1 MMIRAIYLYSLFHT
15 RESTM
20 FTNPYAPPAELAS
33 GGHIISEATSVTVLF
48 DDIHYSLSS
57 GQLNGG
63 FHHTLGVRN
72 QQLTFNIH
80 TEQDLPGGS
89 VSNYLAQE
97 FEHIDVPIHFSTA
110 LLTSATLDR
119 VVYTMVQEND
129 TIVETLITAGVDET
143 AHRAGTGYCY
153 EEKDGQFHT
162 PGTINIL
169 AFTNKALT
177 DSAMVKSI
185 ITITEAKTAALQDW
199 NIDSVTHHT
208 TYNTTMDYSLSK
220 SINTGA
226 TGTATDG
233 IIMTIDTNGEILTD
247 AGSFSLFGDTL
258 AKAVYI
264 GVQRA
269 LTNGIE

>member
-1 MMIRAIYLYSLFHT
+1 
-15 RESTM
+15 M
-20 FTNPYAPPAELAS
+20 FTNPYAAPQELKS
-33 GGHIISEATSVTVLF
+33 GGQIISESTSVTILF

-57 GQLNGG
+57 SQLNGG

-72 QQLTFNIH
+72 QQLTYRIE
-80 TEQDLPGGS
+80 TEADLPGGS
-89 VSNYLAQE
+89 VANYLAQE

-110 LLTSATLDR
+110 LLTSASLDR
-119 VVYTMVQEND
+119 CAYTIVTEHD
-129 TIVETLITAGVDET
+129 TIVETLITAGCEET

-153 EEKDGQFHT
+153 EEKEGQFHT

-169 AFTNKALT
+169 VFTNKALT

-185 ITITEAKTAALQDW
+185 MTITEAKTSALQDR
-199 NIDSVTHHT
+199 NVESNNHHAT
-208 TYNTTMDYSLSK
+208 FNVELDRSLAK
-220 SINTGA
+220 SIHTSA

-233 IIMTIDTNGEILTD
+233 IIMTIDTNGDVLTD

-269 LTNGIE
+269 LNNGIGA